1 MDKETPPDSKQRK
14 SGFFRRLFGMAVPV
28 RENAY
33 ALSTVMDRFR
43 GLRGQWR
50 ALSRERDLSS
60 PDAPDMNNFRA
71 VLEHWGITSREE
83 LQAVKGG
90 LLCEV
95 ALSGTVLPGL
105 AGLLLYQGRTITG
118 IFLLLLTPFVTLPRV
133 WRFRVLHTR
142 KFTPFLRWLC
152 APWR

>member
-1 MDKETPPDSKQRK
+1 MDKETPSDSKERK
-14 SGFFRRLFGMAVPV
+14 PGFYRRLFYMAVPV
-28 RENAY
+28 REHAF
-33 ALSTVMDRFR
+33 ALSVIKDRLH
-43 GLRGQWR
+43 GLRGHWR
-50 ALSRERDLSS
+50 ALTHERDLSS
-60 PDAPDMNNFRA
+60 PNAPDMNNFRA
-71 VLEHWGITSREE
+71 VLQLWGINSREE